1 MYLGQIVEFGPT
13 DVVFRNP
20 RHPYTMSLLSAIPGE
35 KLLDER
41 RRIVLSGEIP
51 STLNPPSGCRF
62 HTRCPFAQP
71 VCSTEPQTLRPVESE
86 HSVACNRVFEDQI
99 PPFWVEGGQGEQLT
113 SLINEAQAFLRE
125 RRERRPDAAP

>member
-1 MYLGQIVEFGPT
+1 
-13 DVVFRNP
+13 
-20 RHPYTMSLLSAIPGE
+20 
-35 KLLDER
+35 
-41 RRIVLSGEIP
+41 
-51 STLNPPSGCRF
+51 
-62 HTRCPFAQP
+62 
-71 VCSTEPQTLRPVESE
+71 VESE